1 MHCTKHQVPCG
12 DVWSQ
17 TWNNQT
23 FAQLAHQYGQSAAAR
38 FSDNVPPNGGLTDA
52 LKQKLAEEDLL
63 DMEVLLRYRS
73 IRTMRALESLET
85 TERVVLLCK
94 ARELYEL
101 LGIFPSHLKN
111 ALNKLFGDVPQ
122 QGVANPDAD
131 ALPKAQACAPPNAKP
146 DAEVPTNAPTVAP
159 PNAKPNADVPTN
171 AMRPAGRSTHT
182 KKASPAGS
190 STDRLCPHCSQKCS
204 GTRGLAS
211 HLRLRGHR
219 RHCKGGASG
228 NKPMPPAPG
237 IYSCSTSS
245 TRDSRG
251 ISASASRPFD
261 VPQMLQAV

>member
-1 MHCTKHQVPCG
+1 
-12 DVWSQ
+12 
-17 TWNNQT
+17 
-23 FAQLAHQYGQSAAAR
+23 
-38 FSDNVPPNGGLTDA
+38 
-52 LKQKLAEEDLL
+52 
-63 DMEVLLRYRS
+63 MEVLLRYRS
-73 IRTMRALESLET
+73 IRTLRALESLET

-122 QGVANPDAD
+122 QGMANPDAD

-146 DAEVPTNAPTVAP
+146 D
-159 PNAKPNADVPTN
+159 ADVPTN

-261 VPQMLQAV
+261 MPQMLQAV